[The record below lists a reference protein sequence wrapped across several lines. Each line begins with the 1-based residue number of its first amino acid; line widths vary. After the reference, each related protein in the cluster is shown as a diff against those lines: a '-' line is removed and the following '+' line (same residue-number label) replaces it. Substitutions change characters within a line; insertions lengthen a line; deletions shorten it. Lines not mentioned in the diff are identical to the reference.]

1 MDSNILHNYN
11 FKANLVC
18 LGIDSLLWVTL
29 AAAFGSFVGH
39 RYYIHGHA
47 IAAFSMVTLM
57 TFVMILLELFGTTK
71 KNRISMVISLLLR
84 SIRWIIGVLAILRYF
99 FREILVATRLSI
111 FTNIF
116 WTSYPCPSQ
125 LFQIFFWWWL
135 WHQLERKFD
144 HYNEYLGRHQ
154 NYFKCYHHPFYYEWK
169 EEKMFNHSKGWNW
182 YGNEKSRK

>member
-1 MDSNILHNYN
+1 MDSIILDKYN

-84 SIRWIIGVLAILRYF
+84 SIRWIIGILAILRYF
-99 FREILVATRLSI
+99 FV
-111 FTNIF
+111 
-116 WTSYPCPSQ
+116 
-125 LFQIFFWWWL
+125 
-135 WHQLERKFD
+135 K
-144 HYNEYLGRHQ
+144 
-154 NYFKCYHHPFYYEWK
+154 
-169 EEKMFNHSKGWNW
+169 
-182 YGNEKSRK
+182 